1 MALRTVIDL
10 GNTPIIK
17 DILSRLTDLRGRFA
31 SVESVQAQIKAL
43 AQQALDLSQNPRTIK
58 SVAIV
63 GGHLIVTFSD
73 GTTQDAGPIG
83 VALNTILNTL
93 AGSTLPSAQV
103 EGEPAIYAA
112 LYPRLSAVKAQI
124 LAARDRRIALTARVV
139 VLESGTPS
147 TSATPTPTND
157 PTYDPAAT
165 VVVNA
170 QRCSDFLDAVIALA
184 ASEEIAWAGLIAR
197 IAARENPPAPIIPTT
212 AIANDNGGYVL
223 NDAGGYVLTGA

>member
-31 SVESVQAQIKAL
+31 SVESVQAEIKAL

-112 LYPRLSAVKAQI
+112 NYPAVSALKARAIAVRARRLALIPRITVLEGGTASAVTSPEP
-124 LAARDRRIALTARVV
+124 AA
-139 VLESGTPS
+139 
-147 TSATPTPTND
+147 
-157 PTYDPAAT
+157 DPAYDQAGKVVDNAT
-165 VVVNA
+165 
-170 QRCSDFLDAVIALA
+170 RFSDFLGTVFALRVTEA
-184 ASEEIAWAGLIAR
+184 AGLADTRSR
-197 IAARENPPAPIIPTT
+197 INALKNPPANTLT
-212 AIANDNGGYVL
+212 YQGQ
-223 NDAGGYVLTGA
+223 VLTRQGLPLTYGASA